1 MRKVLFLCNSY
12 ISGGAERAF
21 VSLLQSLPLDQIE
34 THIIAIKE
42 EGLFKDQLP
51 KDIIIQHAP
60 NELATTFASIKSRYF
75 WKRAGIKDIYRK
87 VSTIVKGKLTSVS
100 KRLNSQ
106 QYFWSEVKTAVPK
119 NEIKYD
125 VVISFMNGFCNYYAI
140 DKVEAKRKYLWVH
153 NDYNKIGYNSEYDQI
168 FFEKATGIITISEI
182 CADSLKENFPNL
194 IDKIS
199 VIENI
204 SPTTLIRNRSKE
216 QITDIDTSTFD
227 ITFISVGRLNQQ
239 KGYDM
244 AIEAANILNKKGVN
258 FCWYVIGE
266 GELLKEMK
274 KNIVEKGLE
283 KRFILLGTKSNPYT
297 YIKNADIFVMTSRY
311 EGKSI
316 ALDEAKI
323 LCKPI
328 VSTKYPS
335 VYDNIEDGINGILV
349 EQDATSIAGALYK
362 LSADK
367 DLREKLAKH
376 LSQNNTSNEDAVV
389 RQIMDLINQ

>member
-1 MRKVLFLCNSY
+1 MKKVLFLCSSY
-12 ISGGAERAF
+12 TSGGAERAF
-21 VSLLQSLPLDQIE
+21 VSLLQSLPLEEMKADIMVL
-34 THIIAIKE
+34 KE
-42 EGLFKDQLP
+42 EGLFKEQLP
-51 KDIIIQHAP
+51 KNINQIKAHTT
-60 NELATTFASIKSRYF
+60 LATTFASIRSHYF
-75 WKRAGIKDIYRK
+75 WKNATIKDIYIK
-87 VSTIVKGKLTSVS
+87 LSTIITGLFNNTK

-125 VVISFMNGFCNYYAI
+125 VVISFMNGYCNYYAI

-153 NDYNKIGYNSEYDQI
+153 NDYNKIGCNPEYDKT
-168 FFEKATGIITISEI
+168 FFEKATGIITISDS
-182 CADSLKENFPNL
+182 CADSLKENFPTL
-194 IDKIS
+194 KDKIS